1 MIRNIAALGIGAT
14 YASEF
19 TQGDDVAL
27 ALELVSRRREI
38 GNGVRQ
44 AELIAGHRHVHFSP

>member
-1 MIRNIAALGIGAT
+1 MAAT

-19 TQGDDVAL
+19 AQGDGVTL